1 MMYLLLK
8 IWVDNIF
15 ALIDIKQNKEGLQF
29 PLRVEQSICDKWIQN
44 EDLSLYFLWH
54 IQHQT
59 SKGEQTRALN
69 NLQSN
74 IALKL

>member
-8 IWVDNIF
+8 IGVDNIF
-15 ALIDIKQNKEGLQF
+15 ALVDIKQNKEGLQF
-29 PLRVEQSICDKWIQN
+29 SLRIEQSICDKWIQN
-44 EDLSLYFLWH
+44 EDLSLNFLWH

-59 SKGEQTRALN
+59 SKREQTKALN